1 MVAYDSRDGATPRVA
16 KRSRAASKISSLLG
30 HKTEDAGLDPVAPT
44 PDYALTPDQH
54 GKITLAGKTVPL
66 VLALL
71 GAGVAAVLL
80 INPRTRGPMIA
91 AATTAWGFLGKKLG

>member
-1 MVAYDSRDGATPRVA
+1 MAAFDSLYGATPPAA
-16 KRSRAASKISSLLG
+16 KRSRAASRISTLLG
-30 HKTEDAGLDPVAPT
+30 HKTADAGLYPVAPA

-54 GKITLAGKTVPL
+54 GKIILAGKTVPL

-80 INPRTRGPMIA
+80 INPRTRGPVIA

>member
-1 MVAYDSRDGATPRVA
+1 MVAYDSIYGATPPAA
-16 KRSRAASKISSLLG
+16 KRSRAAGKISSLLG
-30 HKTEDAGLDPVAPT
+30 HRTADAGPDPVAPA

-54 GKITLAGKTVPL
+54 GKITLAGKKVPL

-80 INPRTRGPMIA
+80 INPRTRGPVIA
-91 AATTAWGFLGKKLG
+91 AATTAWGFLGKKIA